1 MEKSDEEVRKI
12 QVTGK
17 STYIVS
23 LPKKWVTEMKLKA
36 GDGVTLKRQEDSSL
50 LVLPKRLKEPEKL
63 KEVEVEFSPEDNP
76 YAIARKIVS
85 LYLIG
90 YNLIH
95 LMAKERISS
104 EQREIVKQFV
114 RKKLI
119 GTEIT
124 LDSPNEMIM
133 QVLLSYPELS
143 VDGALRRMSSVAA
156 SMWAD
161 AITALG
167 KLDHELAKD
176 VIEMD
181 DEVDRFSMY
190 IIRQLKSAIGD
201 SRLIKE
207 IGLNTARDCLG
218 HRLITKSVE
227 RIADHAVLVA
237 EKVLQLKKQVGA
249 NLLKKMMAMNTSAS
263 SMFENAIQSLFKMDY
278 KLADGIIEKR
288 KVIGSLENETV
299 QLIKEEFRED
309 AINLR
314 LIAESLRRVAEYSS
328 DIAET
333 VLNLTVATA
342 IKD

>member
-1 MEKSDEEVRKI
+1 MKRADEEVRKI
-12 QVTGK
+12 QITGK

-23 LPKKWVTEMKLKA
+23 LPKKWATEMKLKA
-36 GDGVTLKRQEDSSL
+36 GDGVLIRRQEDSSL
-50 LVLPKRLKEPEKL
+50 LIFPKGLKEPEKL
-63 KEVEVEFSPEDNP
+63 GEAEVEFSPGDNP
-76 YAIARKIVS
+76 HAIARKIVS

-90 YNLIH
+90 YNQIH
-95 LMAKERISS
+95 LVAKERISS
-104 EQREIVKQFV
+104 EQREIIKQFV
-114 RKKLI
+114 RKKLM

-143 VDGALRRMSSVAA
+143 INGALRRMSSVVA
-156 SMWAD
+156 SMWTD
-161 AITALG
+161 AITALE
-167 KLDHELAKD
+167 KLDRELAKD

-190 IIRQLKSAIGD
+190 IIRQLKSAVGD
-201 SRLIKE
+201 SRSVKE

-218 HRLITKSVE
+218 YRLITKSVE
-227 RIADHAVLVA
+227 RIADHAVLAA

-249 NLLKKMMAMNTSAS
+249 GFFRKMKVMNASAS
-263 SMFENAIQSLFKMDY
+263 SMFENAIQSLFKLDY
-278 KLADGIIEKR
+278 KLADGEIEKG
-288 KVIGSLENETV
+288 KVIGSLENEAV
-299 QLIKEEFRED
+299 QLIKEEFRGD

-328 DIAET
+328 DIAEI